1 MLQKHKESK
10 HSKMPSKTSKFEL
23 KDDQDESAASNM
35 DGQILKDL
43 DAQSL
48 DELDIHADQEGGSSQ
63 KPQNVETFI
72 DRLDMNFEEE
82 HHKVD
87 VEQAGLDGDMYNEG
101 YSEADEITNSAQN
114 IVKQQ
119 IASFEHSE
127 VDEDYEI

>member
-1 MLQKHKESK
+1 
-10 HSKMPSKTSKFEL
+10 
-23 KDDQDESAASNM
+23 
-35 DGQILKDL
+35 
-43 DAQSL
+43 
-48 DELDIHADQEGGSSQ
+48 
-63 KPQNVETFI
+63 
-72 DRLDMNFEEE
+72 MNFEEE